1 MIKFEFIRLAWETV
15 RSHKLRSALT
25 LLGMIIG
32 VFAIIVAVTAVEVIK
47 SSATTAVES
56 FGSTTFSVE
65 RKDTFSRSGTGV
77 RGRQRLTYKQME
89 QLAQRSV
96 LPAAVSASMGGWM
109 VEARYRDKE
118 TDPVVIFI
126 GSNQHFL
133 GNNGFEMSQ
142 GRFLTEQDVHLSRPV
157 AVIGYDLADEL
168 FPTETPIGKD
178 VILSGNR
185 YQVVGVLEEKGEV
198 FGQNFDMLSIVPITR
213 MIMLYGASN
222 WDVQIKVR
230 AVNMQ
235 MLDATME
242 ESIGVLRVIRRVK
255 PGEENNFEI
264 VSNEGIVGEITR
276 FTNSIAKGGAAIGLI
291 TLLAAGIGIMNI
303 MLVSVTE
310 RTREIGIRKAVG
322 ARRRDVLRQFLY
334 EAMFLCQI
342 GGIIGILAGAG
353 GGNLVGYFAKTPF
366 VFPWLWALIAV
377 GGVTGIALIFG
388 VYPAYKAAG
397 LDPIE
402 ALRHE

>member
-1 MIKFEFIRLAWETV
+1 MINLEFVRLAWETV

-25 LLGMIIG
+25 LLGMVIG

-47 SSATTAVES
+47 SSATNAVES

-65 RKDTFSRSGTGV
+65 RRDNFARSGTGV
-77 RGRQRLTYKQME
+77 RGRKPLTYSQME
-89 QLAQRSV
+89 ELAKRSE

-109 VEARYRDKE
+109 VEARYREKE
-118 TDPVVIFI
+118 TEPAVIFL
-126 GSNQHFL
+126 GSNHHFL
-133 GNNGFEMSQ
+133 GNNGFKLGM
-142 GRFLTEQDVHLSRPV
+142 GRFLTEQDVRLSRPV
-157 AVIGYDLADEL
+157 AVIGVDLAGEL

-178 VILSGNR
+178 IMLGDHR
-185 YQVVGVLEEKGEV
+185 YQVIGVLDEKGEM
-198 FGQNFDMLSIVPITR
+198 FGQNFDMLAIVPITR
-213 MIMLYGASN
+213 MIMLNGAAD
-222 WDVQIKVR
+222 WDVEIKVR

-242 ESIGVLRVIRRVK
+242 ETIGILRVIRRVE
-255 PGEENNFEI
+255 PGEDNNFEI
-264 VSNEGIVGEITR
+264 VSNEGIVKEITR
-276 FTNSIAKGGAAIGLI
+276 FSNSLAKGGAAVGLI

-322 ARRRDVLRQFLY
+322 ARRRDILHQFLY
-334 EAMFLCQI
+334 EAMLLCQI
-342 GGIIGILAGAG
+342 GGIMGILAGAG
-353 GGNLVGYFAKTPF
+353 GGNVVGYFAKTDF
-366 VFPWLWALIAV
+366 VFPWLWALVAV

>member
-1 MIKFEFIRLAWETV
+1 MINIEFVRLAWETV

-25 LLGMIIG
+25 LLGMVIG
-32 VFAIIVAVTAVEVIK
+32 VFAIIVAVTAVKVIE
-47 SSATTAVES
+47 SSATNAVES
-56 FGSTTFSVE
+56 FGSTTFTIE
-65 RKDTFSRSGTGV
+65 RSDSFSSSGARV
-77 RGRQRLTYKQME
+77 RGRKPLTYDQME
-89 QLAQRSV
+89 TLAERSL
-96 LPAAVSASMGGWM
+96 LPAAVSANMGGWM
-109 VEARYRDKE
+109 VEARYAEQKTE
-118 TDPVVIFI
+118 PAVIFI

-133 GNNGFEMSQ
+133 GNNGFELGR

-157 AVIGYDLADEL
+157 TVIGEDLAETL
-168 FPTETPIGKD
+168 FPTQTPIGKD
-178 VILSGNR
+178 ILLGNSR
-185 YQVVGVLEEKGEV
+185 FQVVGVLDEKGEM
-198 FGQNFDMLSIVPITR
+198 FGQNFDMVALVPITR
-213 MIMLYGASN
+213 MIMLYGGAN
-222 WDVQIKVR
+222 WDVEIKVR

-242 ESIGVLRVIRRVK
+242 EAIGILRVIRRVK
-255 PGEENNFEI
+255 PGETNNFEI
-264 VSNEGIVGEITR
+264 VSNEGIVNEITK
-276 FTNSIAKGGAAIGLI
+276 FTDNIAKGGAAIGLI

-310 RTREIGIRKAVG
+310 RTKEIGVRKAVG
-322 ARRRDVLRQFLY
+322 ARRRDILRQFLY

-342 GGIIGILAGAG
+342 GGIVGILAGAG
-353 GGNLVGYFAKTPF
+353 GGNLVGFFAKTSF

-377 GGVTGIALIFG
+377 GGVTVIALVFG